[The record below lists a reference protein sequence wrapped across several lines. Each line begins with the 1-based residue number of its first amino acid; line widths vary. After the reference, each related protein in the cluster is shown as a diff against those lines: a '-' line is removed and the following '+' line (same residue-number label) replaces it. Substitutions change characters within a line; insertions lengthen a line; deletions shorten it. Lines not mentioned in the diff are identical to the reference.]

1 MLSIFYLYLRH
12 CFNNSDMVMLLSFW
26 GEWILAAVIFV
37 VMVVLIYRA
46 AIRQEM
52 EENPWKYRKDDGKDN
67 S

>member
-1 MLSIFYLYLRH
+1 
-12 CFNNSDMVMLLSFW
+12 MVMLLSFW

-37 VMVVLIYRA
+37 VMVVLIFRA
-46 AIRQEM
+46 TIRQEM

>member
-1 MLSIFYLYLRH
+1 
-12 CFNNSDMVMLLSFW
+12 MVMLLSFW

-37 VMVVLIYRA
+37 VMVVLIFRA